1 LSLDPLTG
9 KGSVVYATPLMW
21 EYAFAREN
29 YGFKGDRLYKLLHAR
44 N

>member
-1 LSLDPLTG
+1 VTG
-9 KGSVVYATPLMW
+9 KGSVVYATPLLW